1 MSGVGWGA
9 KETAGSHGNV
19 NGGLGMEKIVER
31 ERVRG
36 SERGG
41 KKKKE
46 VHMRSRGEQR
56 GARVAKTWESLEGE
70 TRGGQI

>member
-9 KETAGSHGNV
+9 KETAGSYGNV
-19 NGGLGMEKIVER
+19 KGGRGMEKIVER

-36 SERGG
+36 SERGV
-41 KKKKE
+41 KKKE

-56 GARVAKTWESLEGE
+56 GAEGSARCE
-70 TRGGQI
+70 DMGEFGR